1 MVSLIDG
8 FRDLRYEKLSCDTIK
23 YGISGNKIS
32 FVVKGSVHHFIGELY
47 PLLNTNLYANSKIM
61 LLLFRIRAKQK

>member
-8 FRDLRYEKLSCDTIK
+8 FRNLVQKRLSWDMIK

-32 FVVKGSVHHFIGELY
+32 FVVKGSVHHFIGEPY
-47 PLLNTNLYANSKIM
+47 PLLNTNLYASSKIM
-61 LLLFRIRAKQK
+61 LPLVRIRTKQN